1 MEEVATPNHS
11 LGNEAHINGHVA
23 RKAAIS
29 DTLMSLPV
37 DDMDSEDEVLTIPEV
52 KIHSARDVDSRGLSS
67 TRRPYHNK
75 AQKPSGSGKTA
86 LPNGRKNSQTSP
98 AFGQEEMQNSMNIA
112 SYHDDSDEDLLNV

>member
-1 MEEVATPNHS
+1 MEELAAPNHS
-11 LGNEAHINGHVA
+11 SRNEAHINGHVS
-23 RKAAIS
+23 RKTAMS

-75 AQKPSGSGKTA
+75 AHKLSSSGKTA
-86 LPNGRKNSQTSP
+86 LPNGRKNSKTSP
-98 AFGQEEMQNSMNIA
+98 AFGQGDLKNSMNTA